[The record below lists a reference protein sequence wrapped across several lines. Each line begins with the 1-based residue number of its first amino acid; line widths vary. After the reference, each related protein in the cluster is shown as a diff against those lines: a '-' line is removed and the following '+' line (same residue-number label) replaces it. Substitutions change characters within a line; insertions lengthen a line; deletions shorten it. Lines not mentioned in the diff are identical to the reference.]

1 VWRVGELLTAPCA
14 GYCRASAMW
23 SEDSFA
29 GRASRAVR
37 NDLQKASSDMV
48 DGLGLRSQPSMIVLR
63 VSQMYV
69 VDG

>member
-1 VWRVGELLTAPCA
+1 
-14 GYCRASAMW
+14 MW